1 MNEEE
6 RRLEILKA
14 EAAIRELAGRMAEAG
29 ECTRH
34 ADMARSALEAAARSI
49 DELSIEFHSSI
60 ESSKGALEEE
70 SKSMNQ
76 ARESLDICARDV
88 QKSQELLGKTAAN
101 LENSQEKKN
110 QEFYE
115 MIDAK
120 LDNLSQDINNAQEHL
135 SKKTDHLE
143 TSIVERSQE
152 THELLDAKLGNLSQ
166 DINTIS
172 DKLLFVMDQ
181 NEALNKRIL
190 ALQQIIEELS
200 CKFHGF
206 GNAIA
211 CNSEEIQELRTQVID
226 SNEKLSSL
234 EYGLEAKTSGLVHR
248 LRSAIRL
255 SWS

>member
-14 EAAIRELAGRMAEAG
+14 EAAIRELAGRMAKAG

-60 ESSKGALEEE
+60 ESSKGALEED

-76 ARESLDICARDV
+76 ARESLDICAKDL
-88 QKSQELLGKTAAN
+88 QKSQEMLGTKAAN
-101 LENSQEKKN
+101 LEKSLEKKN

-115 MIDAK
+115 MI
-120 LDNLSQDINNAQEHL
+120 
-135 SKKTDHLE
+135 
-143 TSIVERSQE
+143 
-152 THELLDAKLGNLSQ
+152 ELLDAKIGNLSQ

-172 DKLLFVMDQ
+172 NRLLFVMDQ

-234 EYGLEAKTSGLVHR
+234 KYGLEMKTSGLVHR

>member
-14 EAAIRELAGRMAEAG
+14 EAAIRELAGRMAKAG

-76 ARESLDICARDV
+76 ARESLDICAKDL
-88 QKSQELLGKTAAN
+88 QKSQEMLGTKAAN
-101 LENSQEKKN
+101 LEKSLEKKN

-115 MIDAK
+115 RI
-120 LDNLSQDINNAQEHL
+120 
-135 SKKTDHLE
+135 
-143 TSIVERSQE
+143 
-152 THELLDAKLGNLSQ
+152 ELLDAKLGNLSQ

-172 DKLLFVMDQ
+172 NRLLFVMDQ

-211 CNSEEIQELRTQVID
+211 CNSEEIQELRTQIID

-234 EYGLEAKTSGLVHR
+234 KYGLEAKTSGLGHR

>member
-14 EAAIRELAGRMAEAG
+14 EAAIRELAGRMAKAG

-76 ARESLDICARDV
+76 ARESLDICAKDL
-88 QKSQELLGKTAAN
+88 QKSQEMLGTKAAN
-101 LENSQEKKN
+101 LEKSLEKKN

-120 LDNLSQDINNAQEHL
+120 L
-135 SKKTDHLE
+135 
-143 TSIVERSQE
+143 
-152 THELLDAKLGNLSQ
+152 GNLSQ

-172 DKLLFVMDQ
+172 NKLLFVMDQ
-181 NEALNKRIL
+181 NEALDKRIL

-234 EYGLEAKTSGLVHR
+234 KYGLEAKTSGLVHR